1 MRISILLACLL
12 CLYGC
17 ASDARPAKALRGDT
31 DSLCVNDC
39 LGTGGTREFCTD
51 RCSY

>member
-1 MRISILLACLL
+1 MRICILLACLL
-12 CLYGC
+12 CLQGC
-17 ASDARPAKALRGDT
+17 VSDKGGPKVLRGDA

-51 RCSY
+51 RCGY

>member
-1 MRISILLACLL
+1 MRIGLLLAGLL

-17 ASDARPAKALRGDT
+17 ASNAPPSKVLRGDS